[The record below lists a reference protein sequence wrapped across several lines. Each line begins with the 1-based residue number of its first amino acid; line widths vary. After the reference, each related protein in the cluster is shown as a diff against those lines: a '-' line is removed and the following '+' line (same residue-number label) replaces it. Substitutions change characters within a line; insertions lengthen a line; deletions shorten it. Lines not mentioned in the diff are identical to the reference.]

1 MSTFAR
7 GRSPYSDLYFHEV
20 EVYSSDND
28 VLKMVERL
36 VVFKVDME
44 AIFNAHLH
52 LHRDHLGLALEDLIW
67 EENCEILFFCC
78 GKFVVFGNDNSDEI
92 SDPTSH
98 SIKSFILLFEVGELE
113 FINLVFS

>member
-1 MSTFAR
+1 M
-7 GRSPYSDLYFHEV
+7 

-28 VLKMVERL
+28 VLKMVERF

-44 AIFNAHLH
+44 AIFDAHLH
-52 LHRDHLGLALEDLIW
+52 LHGDHLGLALEGFIW

-98 SIKSFILLFEVGELE
+98 SIKSFVLLFEVGELE